1 VSPFGAFSLRFVRT
15 LVLSRLLMPD
25 QLGAAILLLSMLTAC
40 ELVTDVGLGRF
51 VMVADKWERAQTV
64 AAARQITIVRGALLA
79 ALIACFAPELAAVF
93 GAPALAGS
101 AAWLGLISFTYSL
114 KNWRLD
120 QVQREYRYGPEA
132 ITTILSGCA
141 AVLAL
146 VPGFLL
152 WHDHRVILLSL
163 FSEVATYAVLSHV
176 LVPHEAVEKVDPS
189 VRRAA
194 LAYSLPLM
202 ANGVCLM
209 LIKQLDQIVVANF
222 FGLTTLAVY
231 ALGFNLA
238 VTPSSPLQAISQKI
252 GLPLLGNTR
261 ASIERYRRTSTLI
274 VLGMTL
280 LAAAYALPVGL
291 ALDYVVPALYGGQ
304 YKLAPGFAT
313 FAMLSAYLRLCRSG
327 PTMLLLQRGATG
339 LLAVGNM
346 VGGVGAL
353 GGLLGGFVF
362 RRLDCVM
369 AGFALGDLASFV
381 TYLFLVRRDVP
392 VNRTLKH
399 CGFLTVGIAGAATV
413 LWAVP
418 DLGPMLR
425 ILILLAGTGAIA
437 IDSALIWGGYR
448 GQFTTV
454 PTARPAGVF
463 SQVTGVA
470 PE

>member
-1 VSPFGAFSLRFVRT
+1 
-15 LVLSRLLMPD
+15 M
-25 QLGAAILLLSMLTAC
+25 
-40 ELVTDVGLGRF
+40 
-51 VMVADKWERAQTV
+51 
-64 AAARQITIVRGALLA
+64 
-79 ALIACFAPELAAVF
+79 
-93 GAPALAGS
+93 
-101 AAWLGLISFTYSL
+101 
-114 KNWRLD
+114 
-120 QVQREYRYGPEA
+120 
-132 ITTILSGCA
+132 
-141 AVLAL
+141 LAL

-163 FSEVATYAVLSHV
+163 FSEAATYAVLSHV
-176 LVPHEAVEKVDPS
+176 LVPHETVGRVDPS

-261 ASIERYRRTSTLI
+261 ASPERYRRTSTLI

-291 ALDYVVPALYGGQ
+291 ALDYAVPALYGRQ
-304 YKLAPGFAT
+304 YNLAPGFAT

-339 LLAVGNM
+339 SLAVGNM

-392 VNRTLKH
+392 VDRTLKH

-418 DLGPMLR
+418 DLGPMPR

-437 IDSALIWGGYR
+437 INSALIWGGYR

-463 SQVTGVA
+463 NQVTGVA